1 MAKARANLFTRNT
14 VKAMPKYMYSQWCSK
29 GWPPPAIAATTNKY
43 VYGHYTL
50 CHYSVEC
57 TAI

>member
-1 MAKARANLFTRNT
+1 
-14 VKAMPKYMYSQWCSK
+14 MYSQWCSK
-29 GWPPPAIAATTNKY
+29 GWPPPAIAATTNNY
-43 VYGHYTL
+43 VYGHFTL